1 MVDSVYTV
9 DGRLRVKTLGAVDAV
24 YESQSPVDAVNSATR
39 YFFVVALGTCL
50 LRPWRKSVRPLAQR
64 AALDVGP
71 RKRCCVTTARV
82 RFQAHSADGRV
93 LSRKRRAS
101 SLAMVRGC
109 AGFPRYSF

>member
-1 MVDSVYTV
+1 MV
-9 DGRLRVKTLGAVDAV
+9 
-24 YESQSPVDAVNSATR
+24 
-39 YFFVVALGTCL
+39 FVVALGTCL

-93 LSRKRRAS
+93 LSRKRRARAALQWLEAA
-101 SLAMVRGC
+101 LASPGTMLIQPLEDKLRT
-109 AGFPRYSF
+109 